1 MKVIVDN
8 REKKPYKF
16 PGLDVRYDTLDVGDY
31 TYEGFEHV
39 FAVERK
45 SLDDLASSVGTDR
58 ERFENEIQRAQDL
71 EEFAVVIEAPRSA
84 VEDYAG
90 TGHSPNY
97 YSNIYP
103 NSILGTVDKWSKP
116 DRYGLDW
123 FWSDNREGAKQET
136 LRLLDKWYL
145 KHGSNLY

>member
-1 MKVIVDN
+1 MRIVVDN

-16 PGLDVRYDTLDVGDY
+16 PGTETKYDTLNVGDY

-45 SLDDLASSVGTDR
+45 SLDDLANSVGTDR
-58 ERFENEIQRAQDL
+58 ERFEAEIQRAQDL

-84 VEDYAG
+84 VEDFAD
-90 TGHSPNY
+90 TKNCPNY
-97 YSNIYP
+97 YSQIYP
-103 NSILGTVDKWSKP
+103 NSVLGTVDKWGKE
-116 DRYGLDW
+116 DRYGVDFRW
-123 FWSDNREGAKQET
+123 ENNRHGAKQET

-145 KHGSNLY
+145 KHGTDLY